1 MNEEDKST
9 QTPPDTTAEM
19 PNVEAAAVDPT
30 DEGNRPAGGKWSAKK
45 KGIAAG
51 IAAVAVVACIG
62 CCAAIASQQPSPADE
77 GDGGSAV
84 TQVAAKA
91 EAEQQTV
98 EFGIAAENWT
108 DDSSPMIVHV
118 HGTYAAGNAYE
129 TYHAF
134 TAGGDKTMTIAEGD
148 YAYDWVSAINAD
160 GSIYKVP
167 EAAELKVGTDAA
179 KAEGTFEQIPADQVT
194 ADDLNAVIDA
204 ATTAVERGDATL
216 SGEAGKTAIDK
227 VIANASAN
235 PNANKEQVEAK
246 AEVANAT
253 ATAKAEGK
261 DASAAKQEAQQK
273 APASVTQNT
282 SSAVSGSAGSG
293 SSSSGSGSGGSTA
306 PSHEHSWVAVT
317 KTVHHDAQYK
327 TEYVTEYKTE
337 YKTVHHDAVY
347 KSISV
352 CSACGAESPSA
363 EHLRNHMLNH
373 ENSSTYGV
381 NKCVKEA
388 YDEQVATQVPY
399 QVPKNVLVKDAY
411 DETVT
416 TGYKCSSCG
425 ATK

>member
-1 MNEEDKST
+1 MSEEEKNIP
-9 QTPPDTTAEM
+9 TPPDTTEEM
-19 PNVEAAAVDPT
+19 PNVEAAAADPT
-30 DEGNRPAGGKWSAKK
+30 DDAPQGKWSAKK

-51 IAAVAVVACIG
+51 IAAVAVIACIG
-62 CCAAIASQQPSPADE
+62 CGVAVASQQPSPAEDS
-77 GDGGSAV
+77 DGGSV
-84 TQVAAKA
+84 VSQVAAKA
-91 EAEQQTV
+91 EAAQAAV

-108 DDSSPMIVHV
+108 DESSPMIVHV
-118 HGTYAAGNAYE
+118 HGTDAAGNAVE

-134 TAGGDKTMTIAEGD
+134 TAGGDKTLSIAEGD

-167 EAAELKVGTDAA
+167 EVAGLKVGSETA
-179 KAEGTFEQIPADQVT
+179 KVECSFELIPADQVT

-261 DASAAKQEAQQK
+261 DASAAKAEAQQK
-273 APASVTQNT
+273 APASVTQNA
-282 SSAVSGSAGSG
+282 SQAVSGSAATGSSSGGSG
-293 SSSSGSGSGGSTA
+293 SSGGSSA
-306 PSHEHSWVAVT
+306 PAHEHNWVAVT
-317 KTVHHDAQYK
+317 KTVHHDAVYETQ
-327 TEYVTEYKTE
+327 TVTE
-337 YKTVHHDAVY
+337 YKTVHHDAV
-347 KSISV
+347 KEEVLV
-352 CSACGAESPSA
+352 CSSCGAYNPSYEHCRAHALKHES
-363 EHLRNHMLNH
+363 N
-373 ENSSTYGV
+373 STYSKIV
-381 NKCVKEA
+381 VVQEA
-388 YDEQVATQVPY
+388 YDEKVPY
-399 QVPKNVLVKDAY
+399 QVEKNVLVKAAY

-416 TGYKCSSCG
+416 TGYKCSTCG

>member
-1 MNEEDKST
+1 MSEEEKNMPAPT
-9 QTPPDTTAEM
+9 DTTAEM
-19 PNVEAAAVDPT
+19 PNVEAAAADPT
-30 DEGNRPAGGKWSAKK
+30 DDAPQGKWSAKK
-45 KGIAAG
+45 KGITAG
-51 IAAVAVVACIG
+51 IAAVAVIACIG
-62 CCAAIASQQPSPADE
+62 CGVAVASQQPSPVEE
-77 GDGGSAV
+77 GDSGASAV
-84 TQVAAKA
+84 SQVAAKA
-91 EAEQQTV
+91 EAAQSSV

-108 DDSSPMIVHV
+108 DESSPMIVHV
-118 HGTYAAGNAYE
+118 HGTDAAGNAVE

-134 TAGGDKTMTIAEGD
+134 TAGGDKTLAIAEGD

-167 EAAELKVGTDAA
+167 EVAELKVGTETT
-179 KAEGTFEQIPADQVT
+179 KVECSFELIPADQVT

-261 DASAAKQEAQQK
+261 DASAAKAEAQQK

-282 SSAVSGSAGSG
+282 SQAVSGSAATGSSSGNSSSG
-293 SSSSGSGSGGSTA
+293 SSSSSSSGSSSAGGSSA
-306 PSHEHSWVAVT
+306 PAHEHSWTPVT
-317 KTVHHDAQYK
+317 KTVHHDAVYETQY
-327 TEYVTEYKTE
+327 T
-337 YKTVHHDAVY
+337 TVHHDAVY
-347 KSISV
+347 AYKSV
-352 CSACGAESPSA
+352 CSACGAVSPSRDHI
-363 EHLRNHMLNH
+363 EQHMLNG
-373 ENSSTYGV
+373 ENGGYYEKKV
-381 NKCVKEA
+381 CVQEA
-388 YDEQVATQVPY
+388 YDEQVA
-399 QVPKNVLVKDAY
+399 KNVLVKAAY

-416 TGYKCSSCG
+416 TGYKCSTCG

>member
-1 MNEEDKST
+1 MSEEEKNMPAPT
-9 QTPPDTTAEM
+9 DTTAEM
-19 PNVEAAAVDPT
+19 PNVEAAAADPT
-30 DEGNRPAGGKWSAKK
+30 DDAPKGKWSAKK

-51 IAAVAVVACIG
+51 IAAVAVIACIG
-62 CCAAIASQQPSPADE
+62 CGVAVASQQPSPADE
-77 GDGGSAV
+77 GDSGSFV
-84 TQVAAKA
+84 EQVAAKA
-91 EAEQQTV
+91 EAAQSAV

-108 DDSSPMIVHV
+108 DESSPMIVHV
-118 HGTYAAGNAYE
+118 HGTDAAGNAVE

-134 TAGGDKTMTIAEGD
+134 TAGGDKTLSIAEGD

-167 EAAELKVGTDAA
+167 EAAELKVGSETA

-261 DASAAKQEAQQK
+261 DASAAKAEAQQK
-273 APASVTQNT
+273 APASVTQ
-282 SSAVSGSAGSG
+282 SASQAVSGSAATGST
-293 SSSSGSGSGGSTA
+293 SSGSGSSGGSSA
-306 PSHEHSWVAVT
+306 PAHEHSWTPVT

-337 YKTVHHDAVY
+337 YKTVHHDAV
-347 KSISV
+347 KKEVQV
-352 CSACGAESPSA
+352 CWTCGAYNPSF
-363 EHLRNHMLNH
+363 EHKENHALNH
-373 ENSSTYGV
+373 ENSGTYGKYV
-381 NKCVKEA
+381 VVQEA

-399 QVPKNVLVKDAY
+399 QVAKNVLVKDAY

-416 TGYKCSSCG
+416 TGYKCSTCG

>member
-1 MNEEDKST
+1 MMSDEEKNMP
-9 QTPPDTTAEM
+9 TPPDTTAEM
-19 PNVEAAAVDPT
+19 PNVEAAAADPT
-30 DEGNRPAGGKWSAKK
+30 DDAPKGKWSAKK

-51 IAAVAVVACIG
+51 IAAVAVIACIG
-62 CCAAIASQQPSPADE
+62 CGVAVASQQPSPADE
-77 GDGGSAV
+77 GDGGSFV
-84 TQVAAKA
+84 EQVAAKA
-91 EAEQQTV
+91 EAAQSAV

-108 DDSSPMIVHV
+108 DESSPMIVHV
-118 HGTYAAGNAYE
+118 HGTDAAGNAVE

-134 TAGGDKTMTIAEGD
+134 TAGGDKTLSIAEGD

-167 EAAELKVGTDAA
+167 EAAELKVGSEAA

-261 DASAAKQEAQQK
+261 DASAAKAEAQQK
-273 APASVTQNT
+273 APASVTQNA
-282 SSAVSGSAGSG
+282 SQAVSGSAATGSTSGGSG
-293 SSSSGSGSGGSTA
+293 SSGGSSA
-306 PSHEHSWVAVT
+306 PAHEHSWVAVT

-347 KSISV
+347 DYRTV
-352 CSACGAESPSA
+352 CVACGQVSPSFS
-363 EHLRNHMLNH
+363 HLENHALNG
-373 ENSSTYGV
+373 ESDQTREQRV
-381 NKCVKEA
+381 LVTAA

-399 QVPKNVLVKDAY
+399 QVAKNMLVKDAY

-416 TGYKCSSCG
+416 TGYKCSTCG

>member
-1 MNEEDKST
+1 MSEEEKNMPAPT
-9 QTPPDTTAEM
+9 DTTAEM
-19 PNVEAAAVDPT
+19 PNVEAAAADPT
-30 DEGNRPAGGKWSAKK
+30 DDAPQGKWSAKK

-51 IAAVAVVACIG
+51 IAAVAVIACIG
-62 CCAAIASQQPSPADE
+62 CGVAVASQQPSPADE
-77 GDGGSAV
+77 GDSGASAV
-84 TQVAAKA
+84 SQVAAKA
-91 EAEQQTV
+91 EAAQSSV

-108 DDSSPMIVHV
+108 DESSPMIVHV
-118 HGTYAAGNAYE
+118 HGTDAAGNAVE

-134 TAGGDKTMTIAEGD
+134 TAGGDKTLSIAEGD

-167 EAAELKVGTDAA
+167 EVAELKVGSETT
-179 KAEGTFEQIPADQVT
+179 KVECSFELIPADQVT

-261 DASAAKQEAQQK
+261 DASAAKAEAQQK
-273 APASVTQNT
+273 APASVTQNA
-282 SSAVSGSAGSG
+282 SQAVSGSAATG
-293 SSSSGSGSGGSTA
+293 SSSSGSGSSGGSSA
-306 PSHEHSWVAVT
+306 PAHEHSWTPVT
-317 KTVHHDAQYK
+317 KTVHHDAVYETQ
-327 TEYVTEYKTE
+327 TVTE
-337 YKTVHHDAVY
+337 YKTVHHNAVY
-347 KSISV
+347 DEVMV
-352 CSACGAESPSA
+352 CSTCGAYNPSN
-363 EHLRNHMLNH
+363 EHAYNHMKNH
-373 ENSSTYGV
+373 ENGGSYSKYV
-381 NKCVKEA
+381 IVQEA
-388 YDEQVATQVPY
+388 YDEQVPY
-399 QVPKNVLVKDAY
+399 QVEKNVLVKAAY

-416 TGYKCSSCG
+416 TGYKCSGCG

>member
-1 MNEEDKST
+1 MMSEEEKNMPTS
-9 QTPPDTTAEM
+9 PDTTAEM
-19 PNVEAAAVDPT
+19 PNVEAAPADPT
-30 DEGNRPAGGKWSAKK
+30 DDAPKGKWSAKK

-51 IAAVAVVACIG
+51 IAAVAVIACIG
-62 CCAAIASQQPSPADE
+62 CGVAVASQQPSPADE
-77 GDGGSAV
+77 GDGGSFV
-84 TQVAAKA
+84 EQVAAKA
-91 EAEQQTV
+91 EAAQSAV

-108 DDSSPMIVHV
+108 DESSPMIVHV
-118 HGTYAAGNAYE
+118 HGTDAAGNAVE

-134 TAGGDKTMTIAEGD
+134 TAGGDKTLSIAEGD

-167 EAAELKVGTDAA
+167 EAAELKVGSETA

-273 APASVTQNT
+273 APASVTQNA
-282 SSAVSGSAGSG
+282 SQAVSGSSSSGTANSG
-293 SSSSGSGSGGSTA
+293 SSSSGSSSAGGSSA
-306 PSHEHSWVAVT
+306 PAHEHNWAAVT
-317 KTVHHDAQYK
+317 KTVHHDAVYETQ
-327 TEYVTEYKTE
+327 TVTE

-347 KSISV
+347 EEVQV
-352 CSACGAESPSA
+352 CSACGIDNPSID
-363 EHLRNHMLNH
+363 HIKNHMKNH
-373 ENSSTYGV
+373 ENGGTYSV
-381 NKCVKEA
+381 YKCVKEA
-388 YDEQVATQVPY
+388 YDEKVPY
-399 QVPKNVLVKDAY
+399 QTEKNVLVKAAY

-416 TGYKCSSCG
+416 TGYKCSTCG

>member
-1 MNEEDKST
+1 MSEEENKAN
-9 QTPPDTTAEM
+9 TPPDTNGET

-30 DEGNRPAGGKWSAKK
+30 DEGNRPVGGKWSAKK

-51 IAAVAVVACIG
+51 IAAVAVAACIG
-62 CCAAIASQQPSPADE
+62 CGAAIASQQPSPVDE

-91 EAEQQTV
+91 EAAQQTV

-118 HGTYAAGNAYE
+118 HGTDAAGNAYE

-134 TAGGDKTMTIAEGD
+134 TAGGDKTMSIAEGD

-167 EAAELKVGTDAA
+167 EVAELKVGTDAA

-204 ATTAVERGDATL
+204 ATTAVERGDSTL

-282 SSAVSGSAGSG
+282 SSAVSGTAGSG
-293 SSSSGSGSGGSTA
+293 SSSSGSGSGGSA
-306 PSHEHSWVAVT
+306 GSGGSSPAAHEHNWVAVT
-317 KTVHHDAQYK
+317 HTVHHDAVYK
-327 TEYVTEYKTE
+327 TETVTE
-337 YKTVHHDAVY
+337 YKTVHHDAETKEVQ
-347 KSISV
+347 V
-352 CSACGAESPSA
+352 CSACGAYNPTYS
-363 EHLRNHMLNH
+363 HLRNHALND
-373 ENSSTYGV
+373 EPCGTSGRIVTV
-381 NKCVKEA
+381 TEA
-388 YDEQVATQVPY
+388 YDERVPY
-399 QVPKNVLVKDAY
+399 QVEKSVLVKAAY

-416 TGYKCSSCG
+416 TGYKCSGCG